1 MTTKI
6 TVKPA
11 TTPDT
16 AYIRRSTE
24 VSLNCTYRREL
35 YSRGFRAPRQA
46 GTASRCSSGVSG
58 TATFPFVG
66 IQPPEDSSRS
76 KRGVYGISVTSEL
89 SGIGPQTL
97 RLYESRGLI
106 TPSRTSGGTRR
117 YSEDDLYRLTRISE
131 LVALGVNLTGIGL
144 ILSLEDERAALTA
157 ENARLRAA
165 AESAV

>member
-1 MTTKI
+1 M
-6 TVKPA
+6 
-11 TTPDT
+11 
-16 AYIRRSTE
+16 
-24 VSLNCTYRREL
+24 
-35 YSRGFRAPRQA
+35 
-46 GTASRCSSGVSG
+46 
-58 TATFPFVG
+58 G